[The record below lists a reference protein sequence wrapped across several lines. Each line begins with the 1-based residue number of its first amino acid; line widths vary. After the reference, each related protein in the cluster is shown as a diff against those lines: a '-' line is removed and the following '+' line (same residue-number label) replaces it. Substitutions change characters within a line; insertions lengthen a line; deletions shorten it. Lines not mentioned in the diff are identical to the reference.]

1 LEEPNHKLKLQRRKK
16 RKRLTLLK
24 SRSNKLQKIRKLRV
38 RKSQLRVKPLNLLNL
53 RAHQS

>member
-1 LEEPNHKLKLQRRKK
+1 MEEPNHKLKLQRRKK